1 MAKSDTR
8 ICAII
13 NFWDGEEILPF
24 AVKQWEKLGVDVII
38 VYSNSSNYRTVKNNV
53 LLLSDIVYRN
63 CNIFR
68 CEPVEHLQPVDNER
82 RKRNFGLDKAREL
95 KYTHFITSD
104 SDELY
109 ESVDVDLEAAGTVVG
124 CQTYFKSPTLT
135 IGLDVTLVP
144 FVHKLTPTIAHAWNR
159 AYPFAF
165 DAHGIRIDPSRQLNI
180 NSGVQFNNKIVLHH
194 MSYVRDDINVKI
206 ENSTARNNIRKS
218 VVVSDLEHAKP
229 GYFCRYYQK
238 TLTEVPN
245 LFGI

>member
-1 MAKSDTR
+1 MHR
-8 ICAII
+8 LCAII
-13 NFWDGEEILPF
+13 CFWDGENILPH
-24 AVKQWEKLGVDVII
+24 AVKQWHKLNVDVII
-38 VYSNSSNYRTVKNNV
+38 VYSNTSNYRMIRNNSA
-53 LLLSDIVYRN
+53 LLSKPEYKDCIL
-63 CNIFR
+63 FK
-68 CEPVEHLQPVDNER
+68 CEPLDSLQPVDNER
-82 RKRNFGLDKAREL
+82 RKRNYGIEKAKGLG
-95 KYTHFITSD
+95 YSHFITAD
-104 SDELY
+104 ADELY

-165 DAHGIRIDPSRQLNI
+165 DANGIRIDPSRQLNI